1 MRAERANPFM
11 KPTSVAKLIALC
23 LVGASLY
30 LTFALE
36 RSSKQPD
43 EWNLGITL
51 TPVNVGLLAVA
62 AAIFWF
68 ASRRSRKRRD

>member
-1 MRAERANPFM
+1 MRAERANRFM
-11 KPTSVAKLIALC
+11 KPTSIAKLIALC

-36 RSSKQPD
+36 RSPKQPD
-43 EWNLGITL
+43 QWNLGITL
-51 TPVNVGLLAVA
+51 TPLNVGLLAVA

-68 ASRRSRKRRD
+68 ASRRSKKPRE